1 MRASGTVA
9 DSRPRGNGVNQMC
22 FFSALKSKPNPHSR
36 NAHKPPI
43 ALPRAFCPHKQ
54 TQGATKDA
62 TKGAYTLIS
71 CSALQHLVAP
81 YSTSLAKSAK
91 RERSPR
97 ASVICPLCGQP
108 LNLSTTAVKPEEPSV
123 K

>member
-62 TKGAYTLIS
+62 TKGAYPLIS
-71 CSALQHLVAP
+71 CSALQHLIGKVCQAR
-81 YSTSLAKSAK
+81 TL
-91 RERSPR
+91 
-97 ASVICPLCGQP
+97 
-108 LNLSTTAVKPEEPSV
+108 TARQCDMPAVRPAFEFIYHGSQARGAFG
-123 K
+123 